1 MDLHSIACQFLPV
14 LAAVAAGNL
23 NFAWLV
29 SRRLGLDLKGEASGN
44 LGATNL
50 ARLAGWRVALPVICL
65 EAIKGWALLWAT
77 DIFCPGGCLN
87 QRLAL
92 IIGLLYFTRR
102 PFWGDAGG
110 KGVAASLGMLFA
122 IHWPSALIALA
133 GAGTLLLTGRPMSLV
148 TLLGAL
154 LALVSVGILAGT
166 VELMQLGVIVL
177 LLVFF
182 HWSNIKRMLGGTEPP
197 APRTWRI
204 RK

>member
-23 NFAWLV
+23 NFARLV
-29 SRRLGLDLKGEASGN
+29 SRRMGLELEGEASGN

-50 ARLAGWRVALPVICL
+50 ARLAGWRVALPVLLL
-65 EAIKGWALLWAT
+65 EATKGWALLWLM
-77 DIFCPGGCLN
+77 DIYCPASCLN

-102 PFWGDAGG
+102 PFFGGAGG

-133 GAGTLLLTGRPMSLV
+133 GAGLLFFTGRPMSLV
-148 TLLGAL
+148 TLLAAL
-154 LALVSVGILAGT
+154 LALISVGILAETG
-166 VELMQLGVIVL
+166 ELMQLGAIVL
-177 LLVFF
+177 LLVFS
-182 HWSNIKRMLGGTEPP
+182 HWSNIKRMLGGKEPP
-197 APRTWRI
+197 APRM
-204 RK
+204 